1 MADQARNR
9 AKDRSADFTSRGKLH
24 DVYWMDD
31 EPELLEDFVAY
42 QERRIREEEDK
53 KAQERAL
60 LLQAEQEAKRKQEEE
75 AKREIEQ
82 RAIDSYK
89 KEQDELQ
96 TRTTESK
103 ETFRTELLRLG
114 LPLDQIGLI
123 VDNSNL
129 DFGGND
135 PNSNVPTVRSTRG
148 TTSGSK
154 MTHTDAGSTE
164 DTNEERAPSRA
175 HGRSPRWLPW

>member
-1 MADQARNR
+1 MADQARHR
-9 AKDRSADFTSRGKLH
+9 ANDRSADFTSRGKSRDAYL
-24 DVYWMDD
+24 MDD

-53 KAQERAL
+53 RAQERAV
-60 LLQAEQEAKRKQEEE
+60 LLQAQQEAKRKQEEE

-82 RAIDSYK
+82 KAIDDYK

-103 ETFRTELLRLG
+103 ETFRNELLRLG
-114 LPLDQIGLI
+114 LQLDQIALI

-129 DFGGND
+129 DFGGNRPD
-135 PNSNVPTVRSTRG
+135 ANVPIVRSTRG
-148 TTSGSK
+148 TMSGSTI
-154 MTHTDAGSTE
+154 THIDAGSTGS
-164 DTNEERAPSRA
+164 TNEETTPSRA
-175 HGRSPRWLPW
+175 NGRSRRRLPW

>member
-1 MADQARNR
+1 
-9 AKDRSADFTSRGKLH
+9 
-24 DVYWMDD
+24 MDD

-53 KAQERAL
+53 KAKELAL

-82 RAIDSYK
+82 RAIESYK

-103 ETFRTELLRLG
+103 ETFRAELLRLG
-114 LPLDQIGLI
+114 LQLDQIAL
-123 VDNSNL
+123 VCYP
-129 DFGGND
+129 F
-135 PNSNVPTVRSTRG
+135 PAT
-148 TTSGSK
+148 
-154 MTHTDAGSTE
+154 
-164 DTNEERAPSRA
+164 
-175 HGRSPRWLPW
+175 